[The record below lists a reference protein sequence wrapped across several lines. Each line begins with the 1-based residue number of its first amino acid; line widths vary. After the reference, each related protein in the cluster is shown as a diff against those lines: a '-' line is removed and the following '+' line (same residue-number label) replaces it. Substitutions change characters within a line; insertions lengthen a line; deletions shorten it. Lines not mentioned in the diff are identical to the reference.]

1 MAKDPMELQIEGA
14 LLAGG
19 YKFEK
24 GEKTGALDFYL
35 VHVGV
40 FIEVKQFHSDRI
52 AEQMASQKNVIAV
65 QGKYAVNFL
74 AKLLA
79 GDTEKP

>member
-1 MAKDPMELQIEGA
+1 MSDPMEAQIERA
-14 LLAGG
+14 LRAGG
-19 YKFEK
+19 YRYEK

-35 VHVGV
+35 INVGV

-65 QGKYAVNFL
+65 QGKYAVQFL
-74 AKLLA
+74 ADLLA
-79 GDTEKP
+79 RTI